1 MFTLALTFLACHSSA
16 APIPGEDTTRPS
28 NVGGISEQTSASG
41 IHYFILR
48 PGAGASPQPGQTVG
62 VHYTGWLAN
71 GTKFDSSVDRGT
83 LFTFA
88 VGVGKVIK
96 GWDEAVLAMKL
107 GEKRQIHVPPS
118 LAYGDRGAGGVIP
131 PGATLTFDVELV
143 ELR

>member
-1 MFTLALTFLACHSSA
+1 MVTLLLTFLACSSSA
-16 APIPGEDTTRPS
+16 APLAGMDTTHPS
-28 NVGGISEQTSASG
+28 NTGGISEQISPSG
-41 IHYFILR
+41 VHYFILR
-48 PGAGASPQPGQTVG
+48 AGAGASPQPGQTVG
-62 VHYTGWLAN
+62 VHYTGWLEN

-96 GWDEAVLAMKL
+96 GWDESVLAMKV